1 MDIIKMLK
9 PNQIIWEQYKFNGKV
24 EYVVITKNRFRDI
37 YCLCQVQDNKLK
49 EIAKNESPLR
59 LFEIMQQ
66 HRKQRGCEN
75 N

>member
-24 EYVVITKNRFRDI
+24 EYVVITKNRLRDI
-37 YCLCQVQDNKLK
+37 YYLCQVQDDKLK

-66 HRKQRGCEN
+66 HRKQKGREN

>member
-24 EYVVITKNRFRDI
+24 EYVVITKNHFRDI
-37 YCLCQVQDNKLK
+37 YCLCQVQDTKLK
-49 EIAKNESPLR
+49 KKKKNESPLR

-66 HRKQRGCEN
+66 HRKQKGREN